1 MCFPTP
7 RSRLR
12 PLAALVLTVAVASSS
27 PGAAADPPVA
37 AVAAETEAE
46 TEADCPPGLDVWVVG
61 TRRLPG
67 VRCLPETAEFEVQR
81 LSGDGPCRPWEPAS
95 LPELLED
102 DGRPLVLFVHGNRY
116 EAADARSQ
124 GMVLARRL
132 AQLRPAGPVPRFVIF
147 SWPSQQQGM
156 LLKDGRRKYER
167 AHADGHYLAWLMA
180 QLDPERPVA
189 VVGYSLGALVTTV
202 ALEDL
207 TAADVAV
214 TGGIRWA
221 DRPGRTH
228 LVFITP
234 ALRFDALAPRGPYG
248 RTTSGFDRLTLLVN
262 SRDEALRFFPLLD
275 PRVKVAALGFVGMPR
290 RWLPAD
296 VEYTATDAA
305 GIVGKL
311 HTMQRYIESRSLS
324 ERIAAGVLDG
334 LEAPAPP
341 PL

>member
-1 MCFPTP
+1 MSS
-7 RSRLR
+7 SRHRLSLC
-12 PLAALVLTVAVASSS
+12 PLAALVL
-27 PGAAADPPVA
+27 AAAAATVWP
-37 AVAAETEAE
+37 AVAAEPPAE
-46 TEADCPPGLDVWVVG
+46 LAAVDTEADCPPGLDAWVVG

-67 VRCLPETAEFEVQR
+67 VRCLPETAEFDVQR
-81 LSGDGPCRPWEPAS
+81 LCGDGPCRRWEPAS
-95 LPELLED
+95 LPQLLED

-124 GMVLARRL
+124 GMILARRL
-132 AQLRPAGPVPRFVIF
+132 VQLRPDGPAPRFVIF
-147 SWPSQQQGM
+147 SWPSQQQGV
-156 LLKDGRRKYER
+156 LLKDGRRKFER
-167 AHADGHYLAWLMA
+167 AHADGHYLAWLLA
-180 QLDPERPVA
+180 QLGPERPVA

-221 DRPGRTH
+221 ERPGRTH

-234 ALRFDALAPRGPYG
+234 ALRFDALSPRGPYA
-248 RTTSGFDRLTLLVN
+248 RTTAGFDRLTLLVN

-275 PRVKVAALGFVGMPR
+275 PRVKASALGFVGMPR
-290 RWLPAD
+290 RWLPAE
-296 VEYTATDAA
+296 VEYNATDAA

-311 HTMQRYIESRSLS
+311 HTLQRYIESRSLS

-334 LEAPAPP
+334 LDAPAGP
-341 PL
+341 